1 MGCRIREMIERGD
14 LTGFGL
20 ALDAHWKMKKRLSDK
35 ISNPRF
41 DELYELARRNGA
53 LGGKISGAGGG
64 GFLLLYTEQRHAQL
78 REAMR
83 RAGLREMRYHFDFE
97 GTKVVANL
105 TDGSYQLDWP
115 RPAVRVTAMAA
126 GAPA

>member
-1 MGCRIREMIERGD
+1 MVETGD
-14 LTGFGL
+14 LTSFGL
-20 ALDAHWKMKKRLSDK
+20 ALDAHWQAKKRLSNK

-64 GFLLLYTEQRHAQL
+64 GFLLLYTERRHAQL
-78 REAMR
+78 RDVLR
-83 RAGLREMRYHFDFE
+83 RCGLREMRYHFDFE

-105 TDGSYQLDWP
+105 TDGTYLTEWP
-115 RPAVRVTAMAA
+115 RASAMAVGAAAAA
-126 GAPA
+126 GARV

>member
-1 MGCRIREMIERGD
+1 
-14 LTGFGL
+14 
-20 ALDAHWKMKKRLSDK
+20 
-35 ISNPRF
+35 
-41 DELYELARRNGA
+41 
-53 LGGKISGAGGG
+53 
-64 GFLLLYTEQRHAQL
+64 
-78 REAMR
+78 
-83 RAGLREMRYHFDFE
+83 MRYHFDFE